1 MPLASRTLHARS
13 GSVLLRTGLFRIL
26 VQRTSSGSW
35 DDVIANIARELSAL
49 GAWRTRQIDL
59 HWWWRG
65 RAISLR
71 LWLVATRGGLHA
83 RCTSWPLS
91 IRDACRGRPVTHAPE
106 TPRVKVVRNT
116 TQQDNNQNNNI
127 PGRHAVVHEVHR

>member
-26 VQRTSSGSW
+26 VLRTSSGSW
-35 DDVIANIARELSAL
+35 DDVIANIARDLSAL

-71 LWLVATRGGLHA
+71 LWLVATRCGLHA

-91 IRDACRGRPVTHAPE
+91 VGDAWRGRPVTHAPE
-106 TPRVKVVRNT
+106 TPRVKVVRNSSRLVVVH
-116 TQQDNNQNNNI
+116 DI
-127 PGRHAVVHEVHR
+127 VVPSRHAVVHAV